1 MLKNVSNTLVIM
13 IGTMLASFAVTV
25 IAGRTLSVSD
35 FGEFALL
42 KQIILI
48 GSTIAIFGLDYSYIK
63 LFPKW
68 PNADGKTHALTMG
81 ILVLLSLIIVSILKI
96 TYHFETDKLGYILIS
111 ICFGAMNL
119 YQAAISRLQGK
130 FIVAQLLAGGW
141 KIALLILIGICVYS
155 NVSINLQVLYPLF
168 SASLFIFSIFMI
180 RHFFSNHNSV
190 NQKNVGIK
198 AYLSFGLIFWLIN
211 TSGLISGG
219 IDKLM
224 IPIFFDREILGMYTG
239 SSFLFVISLT
249 MIGSAIGYVIF
260 PNISA
265 GRDINFKKLAFSL
278 FLITLLFMIVFQIV
292 GKELVSILFS
302 GRFDLQLTR
311 KLILCFSVI
320 GSLQI
325 VHTILHFMLSA
336 KLGNS
341 QLLIYWII
349 TLLFIALFVLLLPMA
364 GSISSYIVMDI
375 AIIVI
380 FIRSLKVI
388 AMGVLLWKNNSD
400 MSDEIRILPETL

>member
-1 MLKNVSNTLVIM
+1 
-13 IGTMLASFAVTV
+13 
-25 IAGRTLSVSD
+25 
-35 FGEFALL
+35 
-42 KQIILI
+42 
-48 GSTIAIFGLDYSYIK
+48 
-63 LFPKW
+63 
-68 PNADGKTHALTMG
+68 
-81 ILVLLSLIIVSILKI
+81 
-96 TYHFETDKLGYILIS
+96 
-111 ICFGAMNL
+111 
-119 YQAAISRLQGK
+119 
-130 FIVAQLLAGGW
+130 
-141 KIALLILIGICVYS
+141 
-155 NVSINLQVLYPLF
+155 
-168 SASLFIFSIFMI
+168 
-180 RHFFSNHNSV
+180 
-190 NQKNVGIK
+190 
-198 AYLSFGLIFWLIN
+198 
-211 TSGLISGG
+211 
-219 IDKLM
+219 
-224 IPIFFDREILGMYTG
+224 
-239 SSFLFVISLT
+239 
-249 MIGSAIGYVIF
+249 
-260 PNISA
+260 
-265 GRDINFKKLAFSL
+265 
-278 FLITLLFMIVFQIV
+278 MIVFQIV